1 MTEGEWLASDDPA
14 RMLYVVQGP
23 EPEYGGFPTRK
34 ISDRKLRLFA
44 CACCRQVWDRLTDP
58 RSRRAVEVAERYA
71 DGQAIVGEWGNAHN
85 RAVEARVALP
95 HGTDEWHAAVMAENA
110 VLTTASVPAV
120 LLHQSLIR
128 SAYPDQAMARRAQA
142 AILRCVAG
150 NPFRPVTLP
159 KSANPCE
166 RCGGRGYT
174 PRDPAVSWSY
184 GALTEAERHRCGRC
198 LGTGRTEGPYPWLTP
213 TVLSLAWA
221 AYDGR
226 LPDGTLDPFRLAL
239 LADALEE
246 EADEGLLAHLR
257 GPGPHVR
264 GCCALDLLL
273 GKE

>member
-1 MTEGEWLASDDPA
+1 MTEGEWLACDDPA

-44 CACCRQVWDRLTDP
+44 CACCRLRWEFLPDGY
-58 RSRRAVEVAERYA
+58 SRRSVQAAEEYA
-71 DGQAIVGEWGNAHN
+71 DGLIQRPELEDAHADSFDASETDDILVSEPAWGVSFTGMGQVLSHLRSYLSTPALRFDAEAALLRDIV
-85 RAVEARVALP
+85 
-95 HGTDEWHAAVMAENA
+95 
-110 VLTTASVPAV
+110 
-120 LLHQSLIR
+120 
-128 SAYPDQAMARRAQA
+128 
-142 AILRCVAG
+142 G

-184 GALTEAERHRCGRC
+184 GALMEAERHRCGRC
-198 LGTGRTEGPYPWLTP
+198 LGTGRTEGPCPWLTP

-226 LPDGTLDPFRLAL
+226 LPDGTLDPHRLGVL
-239 LADALEE
+239 SDALEE
-246 EADEGLLAHLR
+246 AGCTEGALLRHLR
-257 GPGPHVR
+257 GPGPHAR
-264 GCCALDLLL
+264 GCHALDLLL